1 MNSLNPRQQEAVKY
15 IDGPLLVLAGAG
27 SGKTSVITKKIAYL
41 IQECGIKAH
50 KIYAVTF
57 TNKAAKEMKER
68 VGKLVQGVDAK
79 GLTVSTFHTLGLTM
93 IRHELE
99 ACGLKN
105 NFSILDA
112 DDCQRL
118 LADLLHRDNS
128 AQLDAKQAL
137 KYISKKIS
145 DWKND
150 LILPVQAVSLA
161 QTKEDLIAAQ
171 VYEGYQR
178 HLRAYNAVDFDD
190 LIALPTRLLQENQ
203 ALREKWQNKVQY
215 MLVDEYQDTNTAQY
229 LMVKLL
235 VGVRGRF
242 TAVGDD
248 DQSIYAWRGARPE
261 NMIQLTKDYPHL
273 KVIKLEQNYRSMAR
287 ILNAANAVIANNPHV
302 FEKKLW
308 SQHGLGEMIKV
319 VTCPTDREEAVYV
332 SHDLMNHRLMN
343 RRTYKDYAILYRG
356 NFQAKI
362 LETQL
367 RELQIPYKLSGGTS
381 FYSRAEIKDVMCYL
395 RLIISPDD
403 DSAFLR
409 IINTPKRAIGP
420 ITIEK
425 LAVYAQSRDISLL
438 SACTE
443 LALAQHLGQKK
454 AVVSLH
460 EFATWLEEHT
470 QRILENTDPVPR
482 IRQLLSDIAYE
493 DYLRET
499 APTPQGAEARI
510 ENVNF
515 LLNSIQNMLNKAD
528 DEDDK
533 NIEAVIRKLVLID
546 LLEQQSEEKEED
558 KVQLMTLHAAK
569 GLEFPHV
576 YMIGL
581 EEDLLPHRNSID
593 ANTVEEERRLMYV
606 GITRAKQ
613 SLTLTLAERR
623 KSGTDFRSTTPS
635 RFLDELP
642 NDQVE
647 WKGRKSQNSPQ
658 EKRRIGGA
666 HLANLKALLNS

>member
-41 IQECGIKAH
+41 IQECGMKAH

-99 ACGLKN
+99 ACGLKA

-128 AQLDAKQAL
+128 PQLDAKQAL

-161 QTKEDLIAAQ
+161 QSNEDLIAAQ

-203 ALREKWQNKVQY
+203 TLREKWQNKVQY

-319 VTCPTDREEAVYV
+319 VTCPTDRDEATFVT
-332 SHDLMNHRLMN
+332 HDLMNHRLMN

-395 RLIISPDD
+395 RLIINPDD

-409 IINTPKRAIGP
+409 IINTPKRAIGSV
-420 ITIEK
+420 TIEK
-425 LAVYAQSRDISLL
+425 LAVYAQSRDVSLL
-438 SACTE
+438 TACTE
-443 LALAQHLGQKK
+443 LGLAQHLGQKK

-499 APTPQGAEARI
+499 APTPQAAEARI

-593 ANTVEEERRLMYV
+593 ADTVEEERRLMYV

-647 WKGRKSQNSPQ
+647 WKGRKSQSSPQ

>member
-128 AQLDAKQAL
+128 PQLDAKQAL

-215 MLVDEYQDTNTAQY
+215 MLVDEYQDTNT
-229 LMVKLL
+229 
-235 VGVRGRF
+235 
-242 TAVGDD
+242 
-248 DQSIYAWRGARPE
+248 
-261 NMIQLTKDYPHL
+261 
-273 KVIKLEQNYRSMAR
+273 
-287 ILNAANAVIANNPHV
+287 
-302 FEKKLW
+302 
-308 SQHGLGEMIKV
+308 
-319 VTCPTDREEAVYV
+319 
-332 SHDLMNHRLMN
+332 
-343 RRTYKDYAILYRG
+343 
-356 NFQAKI
+356 
-362 LETQL
+362 
-367 RELQIPYKLSGGTS
+367 
-381 FYSRAEIKDVMCYL
+381 
-395 RLIISPDD
+395 
-403 DSAFLR
+403 
-409 IINTPKRAIGP
+409 
-420 ITIEK
+420 
-425 LAVYAQSRDISLL
+425 
-438 SACTE
+438 
-443 LALAQHLGQKK
+443 
-454 AVVSLH
+454 
-460 EFATWLEEHT
+460 
-470 QRILENTDPVPR
+470 
-482 IRQLLSDIAYE
+482 
-493 DYLRET
+493 
-499 APTPQGAEARI
+499 
-510 ENVNF
+510 
-515 LLNSIQNMLNKAD
+515 
-528 DEDDK
+528 
-533 NIEAVIRKLVLID
+533 
-546 LLEQQSEEKEED
+546 
-558 KVQLMTLHAAK
+558 
-569 GLEFPHV
+569 
-576 YMIGL
+576 
-581 EEDLLPHRNSID
+581 
-593 ANTVEEERRLMYV
+593 
-606 GITRAKQ
+606 
-613 SLTLTLAERR
+613 
-623 KSGTDFRSTTPS
+623 
-635 RFLDELP
+635 
-642 NDQVE
+642 
-647 WKGRKSQNSPQ
+647 
-658 EKRRIGGA
+658 
-666 HLANLKALLNS
+666 